1 MQYNDSW
8 RHKKKND
15 EIQSATRSKRRVEE
29 SLIKKIKLIV
39 PDKIWFESLT
49 DTTQMRVVNSYY
61 NYIRFNKNVGSFWK
75 SIKQS
80 YPGDLSKQRDLKLD
94 ILFKSDKEH
103 SK

>member
-8 RHKKKND
+8 KHKKKND
-15 EIQSATRSKRRVEE
+15 EIQSTTRAKRWVEE

-94 ILFKSDKEH
+94 ILLKSDKH